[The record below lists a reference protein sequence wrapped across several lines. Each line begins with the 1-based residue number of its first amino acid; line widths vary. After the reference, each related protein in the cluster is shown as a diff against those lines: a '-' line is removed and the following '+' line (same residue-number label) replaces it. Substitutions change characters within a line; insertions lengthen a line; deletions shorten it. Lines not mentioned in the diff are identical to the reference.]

1 MQLTASKEAIH
12 MLRYER
18 CTCYYY
24 FREKKCTMGTNKN
37 AIKLSNK
44 FVVKVSFK
52 EKRVS
57 PSNVWS
63 IK

>member
-1 MQLTASKEAIH
+1 MSVVHVIIIFEK
-12 MLRYER
+12 
-18 CTCYYY
+18 
-24 FREKKCTMGTNKN
+24 KKCTMGTNKN

>member
-1 MQLTASKEAIH
+1 MSVVHVIIIL
-12 MLRYER
+12 
-18 CTCYYY
+18 
-24 FREKKCTMGTNKN
+24 EKKCTMGTNKN

-44 FVVKVSFK
+44 FVAQSRIK

>member
-1 MQLTASKEAIH
+1 MQLTARKESIH

-44 FVVKVSFK
+44 FVAQSSFK